1 MEDLERR
8 ITVLEEKI
16 RSEVGDD
23 AGDGQLWRMANSHT
37 ERLARIEDMIWR
49 DGNSITAQIL
59 KLRTELRTISVCV
72 VVLVPVVMKVIDLW
86 LERT

>member
-1 MEDLERR
+1 M
-8 ITVLEEKI
+8 TVMEEKI

-23 AGDGQLWRMANSHT
+23 SGDGQLWRVSNAHT
-37 ERLARIEDMIWR
+37 DRLSRIEDMIWKGSNG
-49 DGNSITAQIL
+49 DSITAQII

-86 LERT
+86 LEHD

>member
-8 ITVLEEKI
+8 VTVLEEKI
-16 RSEVGDD
+16 RSDVASFDHI
-23 AGDGQLWRMANSHT
+23 ANSHT

-72 VVLVPVVMKVIDLW
+72 VVLVPVVMKVIDIW
-86 LERT
+86 LERI

>member
-8 ITVLEEKI
+8 VTVLEEKI
-16 RSEVGDD
+16 RSDVASFDHI
-23 AGDGQLWRMANSHT
+23 ANSHT

-59 KLRTELRTISVCV
+59 KLRTELRTISVGV
-72 VVLVPVVMKVIDLW
+72 VVLVPVVMKVIDIW
-86 LERT
+86 LERI